1 MTEPKNENNE
11 FATQEQSLI
20 TDFMS
25 DISHKELM
33 KKYNLTKKEFDKFR
47 TDNNLEKDDRYLLI
61 DQKILQDCYSGFP
74 NIYIM
79 NKHNLTEHKFR
90 RFMRRNE
97 NILSWSGFEK
107 QKSKRIVE
115 LHYVVG
121 KSIYD
126 IYEEYKLDYD
136 YAYIEHFLKDA
147 VRSKRN
153 IEMVAAY
160 VEGATVEELAKTYKL
175 NIQTVSK
182 ILKVKK

>member
-1 MTEPKNENNE
+1 MSETNYNE
-11 FATQEQSLI
+11 QELLN
-20 TDFMS
+20 DFMS

-33 KKYNLTKKEFDKFR
+33 KKYNLTKKEFDQFR
-47 TDNNLEKDDRYLLI
+47 TDNNLEKEDRYILK
-61 DQKILQDCYSGFP
+61 DKMILQDCYSGFP
-74 NIYIM
+74 NTYIM

-97 NILSWSGFEK
+97 NILSWSGLTK
-107 QKSKRIVE
+107 HQSKRIVE
-115 LHYVVG
+115 LYYVVG

-147 VRSKRN
+147 VLSKRN
-153 IEMVAAY
+153 IEMVASY
-160 VEGATVEELAKTYKL
+160 VAGATAEELAKTYKL